1 MKHIK
6 TFESYDYLP
15 EVIRNVEQMLLQIE
29 DFEFSTKVNLESQK
43 DLVIEIKKNSQ
54 EFQVFFSDDIK
65 ETLIDINQYLT
76 LGEGI
81 KEIYVHTSEPRE
93 RDNFKAEAYVAPKSK
108 FIDIDTTEDTPEQS
122 LEKILKATNG

>member
-15 EVIRNVEQMLLQIE
+15 ELIRNVEQMLLQIE

-43 DLVIEIKKNSQ
+43 DLVIEIKKDSR

-81 KEIYVHTSEPRE
+81 KLKEIIVTRIPVSSGSIS
-93 RDNFKAEAYVAPKSK
+93 F
-108 FIDIDTTEDTPEQS
+108 EQ
-122 LEKILKATNG
+122 LIKGNIRLLDCILIYEI